1 MIRKPFFTKE
11 QIEKIIKE
19 EHPTPFLIYDEKGI
33 RQIARRLNKAF
44 EWVSGKGFK
53 NYFAVKA
60 CPNPYILE
68 ILKQEN
74 FGADCSSLPELILA
88 EKTGIIK
95 EEIMFSSNDTPSEEF
110 KKAKK
115 LGAIINLDDITYISF
130 LEKCAGMPEII
141 CFRYNPGPQRKG
153 NEIIGDP
160 KEAKYGLTRDQLFEA
175 YKIMKEKGVR
185 RFGLHT
191 MIVSNMLD
199 PKYLIQTADMLF
211 ELVAELSKKLNIK
224 FEFVNFGGGIGV
236 DYKPEEKPVDIEFVS
251 DAIKKLYKEKI
262 IANGFAPL
270 RIVMECGRVITGPY
284 GFLVSKVRHVVKK
297 YKNFVG
303 LDSNMVDFMRPAT
316 YGAYHHISVLGKENF
331 LLDHIYDV
339 TGSLC
344 ENNDKFAIDRNLPKI
359 EINDILVLHD
369 AGAHGR
375 AMGSNYNGKLRCKE
389 ILLKENGEIKLIR
402 RQETENDYFA
412 TLSFQ
417 GSKFF

>member
-1 MIRKPFFTKE
+1 MIRQIPFTKK
-11 QIEKIIKE
+11 QIEKVIKKY
-19 EHPTPFLIYDEKGI
+19 PTPFLIYDEKGI

-44 EWVSGKGFK
+44 EWVVGKGFK

-74 FGADCSSLPELILA
+74 FGVDCSSLPELMLA
-88 EKTGIIK
+88 EKTGIIG
-95 EEIMFSSNDTPSEEF
+95 EEIMFSSNDTPQEEF
-110 KKAKK
+110 KKARE
-115 LGAIINLDDITYISF
+115 LGAIINLDDITHTSF
-130 LEKCAGMPEII
+130 LEKCAGIPEII
-141 CFRYNPGPQRKG
+141 CFRYNPGSQRTG

-160 KEAKYGLTRDQLFEA
+160 KEAKYGLTRTQLFEG
-175 YKIMKEKGVR
+175 YKIMKEKGVK

-199 PKYLIQTADMLF
+199 SKYLIQTADMLF

-224 FEFVNFGGGIGV
+224 FEFVNLGGGIGV

-251 DAIKKLYKEKI
+251 NAIKKLYEEKI
-262 IANGFAPL
+262 ITHGFAPL
-270 RIVMECGRVITGPY
+270 KIVMECGRVITGPY

-303 LDSNMVDFMRPAT
+303 LDSSMVDFMRPAT
-316 YGAYHHISVLGKENF
+316 YRAYHHISVLGKENL

-339 TGSLC
+339 HGSLC
-344 ENNDKFAIDRNLPKI
+344 ENNDKFAIDRPLPEI
-359 EINDILVLHD
+359 EVDDIITLHD

-375 AMGSNYNGKLRCKE
+375 PMGSNYNGKLRCKE
-389 ILLKENGEIKLIR
+389 LLLKENGEVELIR
-402 RQETENDYFA
+402 RAETEDDYFS
-412 TLSFQ
+412 TLSFPN
-417 GSKFF
+417 SKFF